1 MSNEYCVWIFFRK
14 SLYIKKSKSC
24 PPQELLP
31 LGSHTTF
38 NSENIF
44 FIQATSIVPP
54 PKSKTKMLLLSS
66 LIAAI
71 VIPQGIGT
79 GLSIC
84 AYLGLMFLISVII
97 GTIESA
103 TARIRMSHVFEF
115 IFIMSSFALIVLS
128 LVAARM
134 FGG

>member
-1 MSNEYCVWIFFRK
+1 
-14 SLYIKKSKSC
+14 
-24 PPQELLP
+24 
-31 LGSHTTF
+31 
-38 NSENIF
+38 
-44 FIQATSIVPP
+44 
-54 PKSKTKMLLLSS
+54 MLLLSS

-71 VIPQGIGT
+71 VIPQG
-79 GLSIC
+79 LSMWASAA